1 MFYKYGR
8 IVHIKLPRCNHPPAF
23 AFIEFEDKR
32 DAEDAQYYRDGY
44 EFDGNR
50 LRVRLVKGRL
60 VVVALVAREMTGEE
74 EEEEEEEAGSAAA
87 QTREEEEE
95 EEEGRSNA
103 RDGRSFASW

>member
-1 MFYKYGR
+1 M
-8 IVHIKLPRCNHPPAF
+8 
-23 AFIEFEDKR
+23 
-32 DAEDAQYYRDGY
+32 
-44 EFDGNR
+44 
-50 LRVRLVKGRL
+50 
-60 VVVALVAREMTGEE
+60 VVALVAREMTG